1 MMNQNPDWSDKT
13 ILIVED
19 DLIARI
25 YLEKTL
31 RDLAQLIFVK
41 NGKDAVETVKAD
53 PSVNLVLMDMKM
65 PVKTGF
71 EATAEIKDIRPEL
84 PVIAQTAL
92 AFPQDKKRARE
103 AGCDDFI
110 SKPIEVD
117 ILFEKL
123 TRFFGK

>member
-1 MMNQNPDWSDKT
+1 MNQNPDWSDKT

-71 EATAEIKDIRPEL
+71 EATAEIIDIRPEL

>member
-1 MMNQNPDWSDKT
+1 MNQNPDWSDKT